1 MTQMEQPKNETA
13 ENKQTEQTEAARQE
27 GDVAAHTEGMR
38 GGEDGGDENTPDVD
52 LSQAS
57 IPEWRTNE
65 ANPPEDEGEE
75 SGDAVEIDLS
85 KERIEAPQTTAP
97 VEASPERTNK
107 SFASTQDVDRPPN
120 KLDAAS
126 KEIKEQFPQAAE
138 KPETPPTDTKSEGDD
153 DDAPRPDPPKFTL

>member
-1 MTQMEQPKNETA
+1 MTQMEQPKNESV
-13 ENKQTEQTEAARQE
+13 ENKQAEQTEAARQE
-27 GDVAAHTEGMR
+27 SDVAAHTQGMR
-38 GGEDGGDENTPDVD
+38 SGEGDGGENTPDVD

-57 IPEWRTNE
+57 IPEWRTGE
-65 ANPPEDEGEE
+65 VNPPEDDGEE

-85 KERIEAPQTTAP
+85 KERIEPPPTTGA
-97 VEASPERTNK
+97 VESNTDSSNK

-138 KPETPPTDTKSEGDD
+138 KPETPPTDTKSGGED
-153 DDAPRPDPPKFTL
+153 DDAPKPDPPKFTL